1 MARGAERG
9 AWPTV
14 LLQQGAPFPSSVYSS
29 TVCQGIGPAPLKRSP
44 RVRVQDSETTTWEK
58 PEELGWRRVIK
69 DEL

>member
-1 MARGAERG
+1 MPGYWAGATQ
-9 AWPTV
+9 A
-14 LLQQGAPFPSSVYSS
+14 
-29 TVCQGIGPAPLKRSP
+29 SP